1 MLVPH
6 AVCGVTRGGPL
17 TRVLCEGASG
27 EVMVGERIP
36 EDAAAFFADE
46 YDRLVGALG
55 LYVGDRFVAE
65 ELAQEALLRA
75 CRRWERVSTMD
86 SPGGWTW
93 RVAVNLANSYFRR
106 RRAERRAHARLAQE
120 RDPVSDGPRPTDS
133 ELVARAV
140 ASLPRRQKTALVLR
154 YYLDLSVAETARR
167 MGTSDDA
174 VRSLTKRAV
183 ADLRRRVD
191 LVDGVPMLTE
201 ADDGH

>member
-1 MLVPH
+1 MTDQQIPGD
-6 AVCGVTRGGPL
+6 AV
-17 TRVLCEGASG
+17 
-27 EVMVGERIP
+27 
-36 EDAAAFFADE
+36 AFFADE

-55 LYVGDRFVAE
+55 LYVGDRYVAE

-75 CRRWERVSTMD
+75 CRRWERVSTLD

-106 RRAERRAHARLAQE
+106 RQAESRARERLSQE
-120 RDPVSDGPRPTDS
+120 RDTVSEGPQPTDS
-133 ELVARAV
+133 DVVARAV
-140 ASLPRRQKTALVLR
+140 AWLPRRQRTALILR

-174 VRSLTKRAV
+174 VRSLTKRAT
-183 ADLRRRVD
+183 ADLRRRMD
-191 LVDGVPMLTE
+191 LVDGAAVVSE